1 MPKELKVLQI
11 IDSLAMGGAERVCV
25 NYANA
30 LSQINGVESFL
41 CVARS
46 SGPLF
51 NMIDTDVK
59 TLILNK
65 KSSLDFN
72 AIKTLRH
79 FIIENKITHIHAH
92 TSSFFIAKLVQLFSN
107 VKIIWHLHNGEMKS
121 TSSKHLYIM
130 KLFSKNFSHIITV
143 NSELNEWAQSVFKL
157 PKKQVT
163 YIENY
168 PDLCFSNKELVLQGQ
183 KGKRLV
189 SLANLRYQKDHMNL
203 LEAFNELVKNGYDEW
218 TLFLVGKDYKDDYS
232 SNIKQYI
239 QKNKLEKKIYIL
251 GMRADAADILKLC
264 DIGVISSQVE
274 GLPVSLLEYALASLA
289 VVSTDVGECSTVL
302 KDGEVGVLVEKQN
315 SDELSQGLEV
325 LMKDS
330 QLCKNYASK
339 YNKFI
344 NENYSKDVII
354 KKVVFIY
361 EAS

>member
-30 LSQINGVESFL
+30 LSQVKGVESFL

-51 NMIDTDVK
+51 DMIDSGVQ

-65 KSSLDFN
+65 KSSLDLN
-72 AIKTLRH
+72 AIITLRR

-92 TSSFFIAKLVQLFSN
+92 TSSFFIAKLAQLFSN

-130 KLFSKNFSHIITV
+130 KLFSKSFSHIITV
-143 NSELNEWAQSVFKL
+143 NSELNEWAQNIFLL

-168 PDLCFSNKELVLQGQ
+168 PDLSFSDKELVLEGI

-203 LEAFNELVKNGYDEW
+203 IEAFNALVKNGYDEW

-232 SNIKQYI
+232 SKIKQYI
-239 QKNKLEKKIYIL
+239 QKNKLKKNVYIL
-251 GMRADAADILKLC
+251 GMRTDAADVLKLC
-264 DIGVISSQVE
+264 DIGVVSSQVE
-274 GLPVSLLEYALASLA
+274 GLPVSLLEYALAFLA
-289 VVSTDVGECSTVL
+289 VVSTDVGECSKVL
-302 KDGEVGVLVEKQN
+302 KEGEVGILVEKQN
-315 SDELSQGLEV
+315 SDELSKGLEV
-325 LMKDS
+325 LMKDT
-330 QLCKNYASK
+330 QVRNNYAAK
-339 YNKFI
+339 YNQFI
-344 NENYSKDVII
+344 DENYSKDGII
-354 KKVVFIY
+354 KKVVSIY